1 MYLLMY
7 LFLVFLI
14 PLYESIFLSAKFHS
28 FSAWRTYFNISYSA
42 GVLVMYSCS
51 FCISERVLLLFLKDI
66 FAEYRILGWWFF
78 SFFSFKDIA
87 LLSSSVQFS
96 HSVVS
101 DSLWPRESSMPVET
115 VSVFIFGGCKI
126 TADGD
131 CSHEIK
137 RLLLLGRKVMTNLD
151 SIFFNM

>member
-87 LLSSSVQFS
+87 LLSSSVQFTQS
-96 HSVVS
+96 YPTLCDPVNQACQWKQCQSLFLGAAKSLQMVIAAMKLK
-101 DSLWPRESSMPVET
+101 DSYSLEGKLWPT
-115 VSVFIFGGCKI
+115 
-126 TADGD
+126 
-131 CSHEIK
+131 
-137 RLLLLGRKVMTNLD
+137 
-151 SIFFNM
+151 